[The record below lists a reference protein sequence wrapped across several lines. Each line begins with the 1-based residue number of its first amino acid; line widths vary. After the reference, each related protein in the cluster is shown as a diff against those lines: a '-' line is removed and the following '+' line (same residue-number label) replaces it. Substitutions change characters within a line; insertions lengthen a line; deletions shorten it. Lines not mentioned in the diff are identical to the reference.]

1 MASVRYEMSI
11 ISTFNGFRLQMLT
24 SELVFSISV
33 NRIVAE
39 YLTHHVHSAP
49 RLGVFCHCSPRMA
62 GTVTQNIFP
71 SLLRS
76 YLDKNCLVIFYPEQ
90 KCSQVLRNFYF
101 CLDSLFS
108 LAIFGYL
115 CIHFFPCETKAAI
128 CNDWICFGY
137 FCRLLC
143 STRFNVRQTGHVSR
157 VTEDLLVRFCSS
169 KCLQRQ

>member
-1 MASVRYEMSI
+1 MCMKVNEGEWREMNVYELMQISI
-11 ISTFNGFRLQMLT
+11 GQRVTAL
-24 SELVFSISV
+24 
-33 NRIVAE
+33 
-39 YLTHHVHSAP
+39 
-49 RLGVFCHCSPRMA
+49 RLGAIPVFNA
-62 GTVTQNIFP
+62 KT
-71 SLLRS
+71 
-76 YLDKNCLVIFYPEQ
+76 Q

-115 CIHFFPCETKAAI
+115 CIHFFPCEAKAAI

-143 STRFNVRQTGHVSR
+143 STRFYVRQTGHVSR
-157 VTEDLLVRFCSS
+157 VTGDLLVRFCSS